1 MGLLRIALNEINV
14 IRTQKISLVLVLLY
28 PLLVVFSIGIAYS
41 DIDIFAG
48 TGFERVDVI
57 YFIPEHSTKF
67 NPQEL
72 IDKMSGFGEV
82 VMHKAYSEE
91 AVKQGIRK
99 GTARVGLVVHEPLT
113 PTSRIEMDLHY
124 DNSRVF
130 ASEALSFY
138 VSSMIRYVALTKSVA
153 ILQEIMSD
161 LDSIQSKL
169 ETEMTKIDSF
179 ISKLESS
186 GYKLEELR
194 YKVNSINLSQL
205 QSELDT
211 FDYYYY
217 ESKQEITNTKNDI
230 YEAQSK
236 LNNYRFKVENSR
248 NELIYYKTEM
258 VSIRDQLTNLRL
270 SSTEP
275 LYSQILLIENQ
286 LTQKIND
293 VQNIINEL
301 DQVLYDIDSTN
312 SKLSEM
318 DSKLSIANQ
327 RLDQAK
333 YSVEN
338 FRQTIFYLDSTIK
351 EVSTLLDD
359 AILQRQQV
367 LNDFR
372 NTRTSMTSLVSTL
385 KELSL
390 YSPEY
395 IANPIKIY
403 PYKMYNVS
411 NLGVITPMSISIV
424 LLLTCMLLASV
435 SIILDRNQGVTLRA
449 ILSPTP
455 PVIWFSGKIL
465 GQLAFAFTEALIILV
480 IALAIFQVPVN
491 GSFIELF
498 LVFFIASFSFIS
510 IGIFIT
516 NFTNTQSTAILASL
530 LVMVPLLFLSGIVFP
545 IDFMPSFMQ
554 GLCNILPLTVTNE
567 LITGIMVRGTSIFLL
582 IPLIALILIPS
593 IILLIFSL
601 FYQQRKT

>member
-1 MGLLRIALNEINV
+1 MSLLKIALNEINL
-14 IRTQKISLVLVLLY
+14 IKTQKISLVLVLLY
-28 PLLVVFSIGIAYS
+28 PMLVVFSIGIAYS

-57 YFIPEHSTKF
+57 YFIPEKSAKF
-67 NPQEL
+67 DPQEL

-82 VMHKAYSEE
+82 VLHKAYSEE
-91 AVKQGIRK
+91 EVKQGIRK
-99 GTARVGLVVHEPLT
+99 GTARVGLIVREPVT
-113 PTSRIEMDLHY
+113 TTSRIEMDMYY

-138 VSSMIRYVALTKSVA
+138 VSSVVRYVALTKSVA
-153 ILQEIMSD
+153 ILQDIMTD
-161 LDSIQSKL
+161 LESIQSKL
-169 ETEMTKIDSF
+169 ETEMNKIDSF

-194 YKVNSINLSQL
+194 YKINSINLSQM

-230 YEAQSK
+230 YEAQAK

-248 NELIYYKTEM
+248 NELIYYKNEM
-258 VSIRDQLTNLRL
+258 ASIRDQLTNLRI
-270 SSTEP
+270 SSPEP
-275 LYSQILLIENQ
+275 LYSQILSIEKQ
-286 LTQKIND
+286 LNQKIND
-293 VQNIINEL
+293 VQDIINEL

-312 SKLSEM
+312 AKLQEM
-318 DSKLSIANQ
+318 DSKLSIAGQ

-338 FRQTIFYLDSTIK
+338 FRQTIFYLDSTIT
-351 EVSTLLDD
+351 EVRTLLDE
-359 AILQRQQV
+359 AVIQRQQI
-367 LNDFR
+367 LTDFKA
-372 NTRTSMTSLVSTL
+372 TRASMTNLVGTL
-385 KELSL
+385 KELSF

-403 PYKMYNVS
+403 SYRMYNVS

-435 SIILDRNQGVTLRA
+435 SILLERNQGVTLRA
-449 ILSPTP
+449 KLSPTP
-455 PVIWFSGKIL
+455 PFIWFGGKIL
-465 GQLAFAFTEALIILV
+465 GQLIFALTEAIIILV
-480 IALAIFQVPVN
+480 IALTIFRVTVA
-491 GSFIELF
+491 GSFLELF
-498 LVFFIASFSFIS
+498 LVFIIASFSFIS

-516 NFTNTQSTAILASL
+516 NFTKTQSTAILASL

-554 GLCNILPLTVTNE
+554 GICNLLPLTVTNE
-567 LITGIMVRGTSIFLL
+567 LITGVMVRGTSIFLL
-582 IPLIALILIPS
+582 IPLIALLLIPS
-593 IILLIFSL
+593 IILLIFSM
-601 FYQQRKT
+601 FYQQRKG